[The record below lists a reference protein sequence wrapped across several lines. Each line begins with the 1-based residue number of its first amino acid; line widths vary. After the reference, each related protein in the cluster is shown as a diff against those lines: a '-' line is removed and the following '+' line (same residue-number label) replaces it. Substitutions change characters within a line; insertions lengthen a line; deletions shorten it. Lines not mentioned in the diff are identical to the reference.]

1 MLISEGLKIPVQRPI
16 ALLGDLSLHDQILL
30 LLLIAP
36 LLPYLALPELIARIL
51 FLY

>member
-1 MLISEGLKIPVQRPI
+1 MRISEGLKIPVQRPI

-30 LLLIAP
+30 LLIAP
-36 LLPYLALPELIARIL
+36 LLPYLALPELIALIL